1 MKTGPDKKSGIFIIP
16 SLLTTVNL
24 FFGFYSII
32 AVLKSD
38 YTTAAV
44 AILIAMLFDV
54 FDGKIARLTNS
65 TSRFGVEYDSLSDLA
80 SFGIA
85 PGLLIYTWGLNAY
98 GKIGWLAVFLYIA
111 CGAMRLARFNTLTS
125 GAGGGGLRHFTGL
138 PIPAA
143 AGLIATTVIFDHHIL
158 QMGKEVRPVVILLM
172 TYVLAY
178 LMVSSIPYRSFKE
191 AHMAEKR
198 PLSSLIAAVLVLIV
212 IVAEPQIMLFVLF
225 ALYAASGILGRFVS
239 PVLQIVRRKASMRKG
254 NITQNK
260 DI

>member
-1 MKTGPDKKSGIFIIP
+1 MKTGTDKKIGIFIIP